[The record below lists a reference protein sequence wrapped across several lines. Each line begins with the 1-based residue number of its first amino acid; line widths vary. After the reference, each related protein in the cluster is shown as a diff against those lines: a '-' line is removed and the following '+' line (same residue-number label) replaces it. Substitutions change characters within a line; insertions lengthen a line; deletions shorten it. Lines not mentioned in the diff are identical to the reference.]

1 MTFVDVF
8 GRRRVF
14 PVFNLKYTYDM
25 KVFKSDFGPQI
36 SLINNSK
43 LWKCVFQKNS
53 WSLAVQKLLFPLE
66 KCPRD
71 SERIKKKVG
80 WRNVTSVKV
89 AR

>member
-14 PVFNLKYTYDM
+14 PVFNLKCTYDM

-43 LWKCVFQKNS
+43 L
-53 WSLAVQKLLFPLE
+53 
-66 KCPRD
+66 
-71 SERIKKKVG
+71 
-80 WRNVTSVKV
+80 
-89 AR
+89 